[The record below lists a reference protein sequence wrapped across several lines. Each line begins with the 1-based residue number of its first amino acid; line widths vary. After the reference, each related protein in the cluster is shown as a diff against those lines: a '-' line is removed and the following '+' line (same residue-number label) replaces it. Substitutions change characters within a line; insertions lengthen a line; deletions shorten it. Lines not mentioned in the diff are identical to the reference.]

1 MPINR
6 RRPHGQSIRFIAA
19 LQNEAGI
26 IANARRRRN
35 GICAMCGRPT
45 SQWYGAPHK
54 AYDAVKN
61 NRTGSETMN
70 GAEVIADILKRE
82 GTEFLSCYPRNPV
95 IEPCAALDIRP
106 ILCRQERVGV
116 GIADGFSR
124 IKRGKRNGV
133 FAAQA
138 GPGIENAFP
147 GVAQAFSENVPLLV
161 VSGGMP
167 LARQYSRPVFRAA
180 EVFRPVTKW
189 SALAHSVQ
197 ELPDL
202 LRRSYHAMRS
212 GKAGPVLIEVPDEVF
227 TAEYNGT
234 VDYVPVPVQR
244 AAPDPDAIKK
254 AVEMLL
260 AAKHPVLWAGQ
271 GVHYAEASAQL
282 AALAEM
288 LPAPVVATNPGKS
301 AIPDSHP
308 LALGAS
314 TRSRSKP
321 FADFLNRADLVV
333 AIGSSLTITN
343 FGPAV
348 PPGKTIIH
356 SSNDAADIN
365 KEYRA
370 DHAVVGDAALVI
382 DALIAELARKRSGS
396 GGNALAALKEDIA
409 AGKKAWRDEWSK
421 HLDSGETPINQYRVI
436 RDMMRTLDR
445 DNVIITH
452 DSGSPR
458 EQLLP
463 FWETTSAGSYMGWG
477 KSTQLGYGLGITMG
491 AKLAAPKKLCINV
504 MGDAAIGMTGMDIET
519 AARNRI
525 GILTVVFNNGVMAAE
540 RDVLKLSAKK
550 YGALTVSGNYTKVA
564 QGLNVD
570 ATRVEK
576 PADIVPALKD
586 AVAVTETGAPFLLEF
601 VVKEGYD
608 FSRYA

>member
-1 MPINR
+1 
-6 RRPHGQSIRFIAA
+6 
-19 LQNEAGI
+19 
-26 IANARRRRN
+26 
-35 GICAMCGRPT
+35 
-45 SQWYGAPHK
+45 
-54 AYDAVKN
+54 
-61 NRTGSETMN
+61 MN
-70 GAEVIADILKRE
+70 GAEIIAEILKRE

-116 GIADGFSR
+116 GIADGFTR

-147 GVAQAFSENVPLLV
+147 GVAQAYSENVPLLIIA
-161 VSGGMP
+161 GGMP
-167 LARQYSRPVFRAA
+167 LGRQYMHPVFRAA
-180 EVFRPVTKW
+180 DVFRAVTKW

-202 LRRSYHAMRS
+202 LRRAYHAMRS
-212 GKAGPVLIEVPDEVF
+212 GKGGPVLIEVPDEVF
-227 TAEYNGT
+227 AAEYKGEL
-234 VDYVPVPVQR
+234 DYAAVPVQR
-244 AAPDPDAIKK
+244 AAPDPAAIKK
-254 AVEMLL
+254 AVELLL
-260 AAKHPVLWAGQ
+260 AAKHPLLWAGQ
-271 GVHYAEASAQL
+271 GVHYAEASERL
-282 AALAEM
+282 AALAE
-288 LPAPVVATNPGKS
+288 LIPAPVVATNPGKS
-301 AIPDSHP
+301 AIADNHP
-308 LALGAS
+308 LALGAA

-321 FADFLNRADLVV
+321 FADFLGRADLVL
-333 AIGSSLTITN
+333 AIGSSLTRTN

-356 SSNDAADIN
+356 SSNDASDIN
-365 KEYRA
+365 KEYRVA
-370 DHAVVGDAALVI
+370 HAVVGDAALVI
-382 DALIAELARKRSGS
+382 DALIAELSRQKRGS
-396 GGNALAALKEDIA
+396 GGSALADLKEDIA
-409 AGKKAWRDEWSK
+409 AGNKAWRDEWGK
-421 HLDSGETPINQYRVI
+421 HLDSDEMPINQYRVI

-463 FWETTSAGSYMGWG
+463 FWETTAAGSYMGWG

-525 GILTVVFNNGVMAAE
+525 AILTVVFNNGVMAAE
-540 RDVLKLSAKK
+540 RDVLKLSNSK
-550 YGALTVSGNYTKVA
+550 YGTLTVSGNYTKVA

-570 ATRVEK
+570 AARVEK
-576 PADIVPALKD
+576 PGDIVPALKD
-586 AVAVTETGAPFLLEF
+586 AVAVTETGVPFLLEF